1 MSASTSADPRLPD
14 LLVQIMY
21 RAGFGR
27 DELGITGGDT
37 GGGLIRL
44 PAGLD
49 PGAFKVR
56 DLGHMLKAYGLP
68 YEIVAGPET

>member
-1 MSASTSADPRLPD
+1 MSACTSADPRVPD
-14 LLVQIMY
+14 LLVQIIY

-27 DELGITGGDT
+27 NELGITGDDN

-49 PGAFKVR
+49 PSAFKVR
-56 DLGHMLKAYGLP
+56 DLGYMLKAYGLP
-68 YEIVAGPET
+68 YEIVGPET